1 VTRAARAVEA
11 AAAALLGHPR
21 HAALFALV
29 GGLLLARAPLWAAGV
44 LAAGCAVLVLG
55 AGRALVR
62 VADGGLAPAML
73 AGLVPG
79 AGVAIACAVA
89 ALAGG
94 AIGKER
100 LRVVDSGRLAA
111 AAGSSFAGP
120 VVLLEPLRRRGSG
133 PAVARVRLA
142 GGPLRGEG
150 AVLRVR
156 GEVSGEPKA
165 GGEPGKAPE
174 GGDPGKAPDGGE
186 PGEAPEGGEPGVGEI
201 LEVEGSVAPLGFFDA
216 YQRPRGAGAA
226 IDARAARR
234 TGRRRSG
241 VAGALDAVR
250 RRAER
255 GLDHGLREED
265 AALLRGMVLGQDERL
280 SDHVRDEFQVSGLA
294 HLLAVSGQNVMLL
307 AILVLFAAGLAGVP
321 LRARLA
327 LALLLVAAYVPLAGG
342 GPSIQRA
349 GVMGAAGLVAALAGR
364 PASRWYALGLAAAGT
379 LTLNPLAAM
388 EPGWQLSFAA
398 VVALMAMAPALREL
412 LARRLPGP
420 VADAAAITIA
430 ATVGT
435 APLMALHFES
445 FSLVSLPANL
455 AAAPAVAPIMWLGML
470 SAAAAQVSP
479 ALAAPLNALDGPLL
493 AYLTSVARVAAG
505 LPHAALPVRLAS
517 PVSLA
522 VAFALPLALAA
533 AVRAAE
539 RRLPPAGLAL
549 GGLLTRGGRPLG
561 RGGGPLSRGAG
572 PPGRA
577 RPLPVAAAVGCV
589 ALVAVL
595 AWRHAHPPF
604 RAEPGEVVVS
614 FLDVGQ
620 GDATLIQDGEGTS
633 VLFDGGPP
641 EAAVHRL
648 LRAAGVRRLD
658 LVVATHQSRDHQGG
672 LHGVLARI
680 PVRLLLE
687 NGDGTADPDFR
698 RLLAEADARG
708 VRHVVARAGQVL
720 RAGSL
725 TVRLLAPAP
734 RPPGAPPAEDPN
746 PRGVAA
752 IVSSGSFDLWLSADA
767 ESGAILPLPLRPV
780 EAMKVSHHG
789 SADPGLPH
797 VLERLRP
804 QVAAIEVGA
813 GNDYGHPTRSTLD
826 ALRAVPRVY
835 RTDRDG
841 TVVLRVADGRM
852 TVETG
857 A

>member
-1 VTRAARAVEA
+1 VIRRAAETA
-11 AAAALLGHPR
+11 AFTVLGHPR

-29 GGLLLARAPLWAAGV
+29 GGLLLARAPVWAAAVPAGG
-44 LAAGCAVLVLG
+44 LAVFALG
-55 AGRALVR
+55 AGRALG
-62 VADGGLAPAML
+62 A
-73 AGLVPG
+73 PG
-79 AGVAIACAVA
+79 ASVALACAVA
-89 ALAGG
+89 ALVGG
-94 AIGKER
+94 AVGKER

-111 AAGSSFAGP
+111 VAGTSVAEP
-120 VVLLEPLRRRGSG
+120 VVLLEPLRRRGAG
-133 PAVARVRLA
+133 PSVARVRLA
-142 GGPLRGEG
+142 GGPLRGEV

-156 GEVSGEPKA
+156 GEAPA
-165 GGEPGKAPE
+165 GGTPGT
-174 GGDPGKAPDGGE
+174 
-186 PGEAPEGGEPGVGEI
+186 GEI

-226 IDARAARR
+226 IDARAVRR
-234 TGRRRSG
+234 TGRRRG
-241 VAGALDAVR
+241 GLPGALDAVR

-255 GLDHGLREED
+255 GLERGLREED

-280 SDHVRDEFQVSGLA
+280 PDAVRDEFQVSGLA

-307 AILVLFAAGLAGVP
+307 AILVLAAAGVFGVR
-321 LRARLA
+321 LRLRLA

-364 PASRWYALGLAAAGT
+364 PASRWYAVGLAAAGT
-379 LTLNPLAAM
+379 LALNPLAAS

-398 VVALMAMAPALREL
+398 VVALLAMAPALREL
-412 LARRLPGP
+412 LARRMPGP

-430 ATVGT
+430 ATAGT

-455 AAAPAVAPIMWLGML
+455 VAAPAVAPIMWLGML
-470 SAAAAQVSP
+470 SAAAAQASP

-493 AYLTSVARVAAG
+493 AYLTAVARTAAG
-505 LPHAALPVRLAS
+505 LPHAAVPLRLAS
-517 PVSLA
+517 PAALA
-522 VAFALPLALAA
+522 VAFAAPALMAA
-533 AVRAAE
+533 AARAAV
-539 RRLPPAGLAL
+539 RRLPPPGLGLGAGGGLGLGAGGPWRPLRLAAGL
-549 GGLLTRGGRPLG
+549 
-561 RGGGPLSRGAG
+561 
-572 PPGRA
+572 
-577 RPLPVAAAVGCV
+577 GCV
-589 ALVAVL
+589 AVAGVI
-595 AWRHAHPPF
+595 WWKHAHPPF
-604 RAEPGEVVVS
+604 RAGPGEVVVS

-620 GDATLIQDGEGTS
+620 GDATLVQDGDGTS

-641 EAAVHRL
+641 EAAVHRA

-672 LHGVLARI
+672 LHAVLARI
-680 PVRLLLE
+680 PTRLLLE
-687 NGDGTADPDFR
+687 NGDATPDPDFR

-708 VRHVVARAGQVL
+708 IRRVSARAGQVL
-720 RAGSL
+720 RAGRL
-725 TVRLLAPAP
+725 TIRVLGPTP
-734 RPPGAPPAEDPN
+734 RAPGAPPPEDPN

-752 IVSSGSFDLWLSADA
+752 VVSAGSFDLWLSADA
-767 ESGAILPLPLRPV
+767 ESAAILPLPLRPV

-789 SADPGLPH
+789 SADPGLPD
-797 VLERLRP
+797 VLRRLDP

-813 GNDYGHPTRSTLD
+813 GNDYGHPARSTLD

-841 TVVLRVADGRM
+841 TVVLRVAGGRM

>member
-1 VTRAARAVEA
+1 MRRAAEGA
-11 AAAALLGHPR
+11 ATALLGHPR

-29 GGLLLARAPLWAAGV
+29 GGLLLARAPLWAAAA
-44 LAAGCAVLVLG
+44 LAAGCAVLALG
-55 AGRALVR
+55 AGRALAR
-62 VADGGLAPAML
+62 SAGGGLAPAML
-73 AGLVPG
+73 GGAVPG
-79 AGVAIACAVA
+79 AGVAVACAVA

-94 AIGKER
+94 AIGEER
-100 LRVVDSGRLAA
+100 LRAVDSGRLAA

-133 PAVARVRLA
+133 PKVARVRLA
-142 GGPLRGEG
+142 GGPLKGEG
-150 AVLRVR
+150 AVLRLR
-156 GEVSGEPKA
+156 GEASAGGKPGGTTAGGKPGETTA
-165 GGEPGKAPE
+165 GGEPGETTA
-174 GGDPGKAPDGGE
+174 GGE
-186 PGEAPEGGEPGVGEI
+186 PGEAPERGGPGVGEI
-201 LEVEGSVAPLGFFDA
+201 LEVEGTVAPLGFFDA

-226 IDARAARR
+226 IDARVARR
-234 TGRRRSG
+234 TGRRRGG

-255 GLDHGLREED
+255 GLERGLREED

-307 AILVLFAAGLAGVP
+307 AILVLFGAGLAGVP
-321 LRARLA
+321 LRARLT

-379 LTLNPLAAM
+379 LALNPLAAM

-430 ATVGT
+430 ATAGT

-493 AYLTSVARVAAG
+493 AYLSSVARVAAG

-517 PVSLA
+517 PGALA
-522 VAFALPLALAA
+522 VAFALPAALAV

-539 RRLPPAGLAL
+539 RRLPPARLAL
-549 GGLLTRGGRPLG
+549 GGPL
-561 RGGGPLSRGAG
+561 
-572 PPGRA
+572 GRA
-577 RPLPVAAAVGCV
+577 RPLPIAAAVGCV

-604 RAEPGEVVVS
+604 RAGPGEVVVS

-648 LRAAGVRRLD
+648 LRSAGVRRLD

-672 LHGVLARI
+672 LHGVLSRI

-708 VRHVVARAGQVL
+708 IRRLAARAGQVL

-725 TVRLLAPAP
+725 TVRLLGPAP
-734 RPPGAPPAEDPN
+734 RAPGAPPAEDPN

-767 ESGAILPLPLRPV
+767 ESGAILPLPLRRV

-804 QVAAIEVGA
+804 QVAAIEAGA
-813 GNDYGHPTRSTLD
+813 GNDYGHPARSTLD

-841 TVVLRVADGRM
+841 TVVLRVAGGRM

-857 A
+857 T